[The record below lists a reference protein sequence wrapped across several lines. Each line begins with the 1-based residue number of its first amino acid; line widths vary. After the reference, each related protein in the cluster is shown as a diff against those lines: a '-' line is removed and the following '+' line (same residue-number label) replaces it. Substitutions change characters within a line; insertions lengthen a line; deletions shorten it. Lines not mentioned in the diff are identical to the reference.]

1 VKNLLHKDKE
11 EKETH
16 CTLRHIWLP
25 QHTGDRFAAKRAF
38 VLPTHRLT
46 VDNSDTFYNEI

>member
-16 CTLRHIWLP
+16 RTLRHIWLP
-25 QHTGDRFAAKRAF
+25 YAQATASQPKEPSFFRRTG
-38 VLPTHRLT
+38 
-46 VDNSDTFYNEI
+46 